1 MPRSRRVCSYC
12 QQEMG
17 EDEFK
22 CKACGNLVEM
32 KTVPAETTQ
41 MEEYEEDVLD
51 RYSIGLLILI
61 AIILPPIAIAIGGV
75 MLFNDDPYK
84 RDAGKMLVTGAL
96 LMLVIWAIILVSISG
111 TLTIQF

>member
-17 EDEFK
+17 VDEFK

-41 MEEYEEDVLD
+41 MGEYEEDVLD

-61 AIILPPIAIAIGGV
+61 AIFLPLIAIVIGGV

-84 RDAGKMLVTGAL
+84 RDTGKMLATGAL
-96 LMLVIWAIILVSISG
+96 LALVIWAIILISISG